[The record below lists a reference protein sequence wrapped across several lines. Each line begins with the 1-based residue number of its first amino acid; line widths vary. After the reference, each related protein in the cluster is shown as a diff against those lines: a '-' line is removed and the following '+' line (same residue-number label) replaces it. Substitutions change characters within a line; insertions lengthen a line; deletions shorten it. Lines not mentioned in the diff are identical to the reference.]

1 LTRSASGQ
9 DYRFVQKLLG
19 DCNLEHQIVASC
31 RQLSHGIISS
41 MNSANDLTGGSRLR
55 SAHWY
60 AGDDRHAYIHRAWMR
75 RGLPGDAFTG
85 RPHIAIANTASDLTP
100 CNAHLTEV
108 AASVKNGVYEAGGI
122 PLELPVVSLGE
133 TLLRPT
139 AMLWRNMAA
148 MATEEMLRANPIDG
162 VVLLGGCDKT
172 IPALLMAAA
181 SVDIPAVVVPG
192 GPMLT
197 GTFRG
202 VSLGCGTDVWRLS
215 EEVRAGTLSAEEF
228 TRSESAM
235 IRSRG
240 HCNTMGTAS
249 TMALVAE
256 ALGTVVPG
264 VAGTPAADSRLLEAA
279 HGTGRLVVEM
289 VAADRRPSTFLT
301 HASFANAIVTM
312 AAVGGSTNAVVH
324 LLAIAGRLGI
334 DLTLDDF
341 DRIGSHVP
349 LLVDL
354 QPAGRFLMDDFF
366 RAGGLLAVLR
376 EVRDLLDPTAVT
388 VTGRPLVD
396 YLDAAPIWDPEVIRL
411 RREPLL
417 TEGGIAVL
425 RGNLAPDGTIIKPA
439 AASPHLIQH
448 RGRAL
453 VFDSIEDFNTRIDDP
468 DLEVDADTVLVLRG
482 CGPKGYPGMPEV
494 SNMPLPKKL
503 LAQGV
508 RDMVR
513 ICDGRMSGT
522 AYGTVVLHVAPEA
535 AAGGPLALV
544 QTGDEITLDVPGRTL
559 TLEVADED
567 LQNRRPNAATLA
579 GFANPVRGWERLY
592 IDHVQQADS
601 GADLDFLIGATGD
614 HVSRDSH

>member
-1 LTRSASGQ
+1 
-9 DYRFVQKLLG
+9 
-19 DCNLEHQIVASC
+19 
-31 RQLSHGIISS
+31 
-41 MNSANDLTGGSRLR
+41 MPLR
-55 SAHWY
+55 STQWY
-60 AGDDRHAYIHRAWMR
+60 AGQDRNAYIHRAWMR
-75 RGLPGDAFTG
+75 RGVPDDAFTG
-85 RPHIAIANTASDLTP
+85 RPQIAIANTASDLTP

-133 TLLRPT
+133 TNVRPT

-148 MATEEMLRANPIDG
+148 MATEEMLRANPIDA

-172 IPALLMAAA
+172 IPSLLMAAA
-181 SVDIPAVVVPG
+181 SVDLPAVVVPG

-202 VSLGCGTDVWRLS
+202 VPLGCGTDVWRLS
-215 EEVRAGTLSAEEF
+215 EEVRAGTLSQADF
-228 TRSESAM
+228 LRSESAT

-256 ALGTVVPG
+256 ALGTVIPG
-264 VAGTPAADSRLLEAA
+264 VAGTPAPDSRLLQAA
-279 HGTGRLVVEM
+279 HATGRLAVEM
-289 VAADRRPSTFLT
+289 VGVDRRPSTFLT
-301 HASFANAIVTM
+301 KASFANAIVAL
-312 AAVGGSTNAVVH
+312 AAIGGSTNAVVH

-341 DRIGSHVP
+341 DRIGSRVP
-349 LLVDL
+349 VLVDL
-354 QPAGRFLMDDFF
+354 LPAGRFLMDDFH

-376 EVRDLLDPTAVT
+376 EVRDLLDPTALT
-388 VTGRPLVD
+388 VTGQPLVS
-396 YLDAAPIWDPEVIRL
+396 YLDDAPIWDAEVIRP
-411 RREPLL
+411 RAAPLVAH
-417 TEGGIAVL
+417 GGIAIL
-425 RGNLAPDGTIIKPA
+425 RGNLAPSGALIKPA
-439 AASPHLIQH
+439 AASPHLLRH
-448 RGRAL
+448 RGPAV
-453 VFDSIEDFNTRIDDP
+453 VFDSIEDFHARVDDP
-468 DLEVDADTVLVLRG
+468 DLDIDADSVMVLRG

-535 AAGGPLALV
+535 ADGGPLGLV
-544 QTGDEITLDVPGRTL
+544 RTGDLISLDVEARRL
-559 TLEVADED
+559 DLEVTPDE
-567 LQNRRPNAATLA
+567 LATRTPNEATVA
-579 GFANPVRGWERLY
+579 GFANPERGWERLY
-592 IDHVQQADS
+592 VDHVKQADT
-601 GADLDFLIGATGD
+601 GADLDFLVGSSGSK
-614 HVSRDSH
+614 VSRESH